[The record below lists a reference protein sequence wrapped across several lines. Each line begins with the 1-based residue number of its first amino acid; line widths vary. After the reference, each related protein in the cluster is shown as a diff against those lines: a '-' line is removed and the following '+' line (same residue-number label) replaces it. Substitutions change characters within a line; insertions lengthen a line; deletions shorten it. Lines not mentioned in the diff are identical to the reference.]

1 MTDSHKVYWAS
12 VYITPQTFV
21 DIETTSATPRLGTFS
36 PFFVLPINFF
46 VLPNIFIVSGFY
58 DSSLN
63 PSFFLT
69 LAY

>member
-1 MTDSHKVYWAS
+1 MYV
-12 VYITPQTFV
+12 TPQTFA

-36 PFFVLPINFF
+36 PFSVLSINFF

-63 PSFFLT
+63 PSFLFNISL
-69 LAY
+69 LMLLK